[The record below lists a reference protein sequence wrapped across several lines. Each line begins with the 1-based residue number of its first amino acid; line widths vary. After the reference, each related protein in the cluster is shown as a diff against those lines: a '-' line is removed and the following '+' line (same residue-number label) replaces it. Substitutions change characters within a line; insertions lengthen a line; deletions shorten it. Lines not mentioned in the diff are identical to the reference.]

1 MNRKQFTSLMTIAAA
16 FAVTIAFGMSASAA
30 TMSDLMKYLPADA
43 QIAIGLPDIQA
54 VETAGAPL
62 LEVGPLSEI
71 SNLAWELGGDT
82 LSEGLTE
89 SGINAAAPGVVFLNA
104 PTKDDVRVCGVLMVA
119 DEAKVKETLANL
131 LSGEG
136 TEITLPGD
144 IKGRNAGE
152 ASYFINDGKLF
163 VASNETL
170 LQQLATRIAEP
181 ADVKYETKDEVVLWS
196 RIDIIENSGL
206 LDLTEEMAYVKPL
219 INTLKPFT
227 DEVLLAIG
235 ENAGQAYVRAAARDN
250 TPEGAV
256 SPGALGLHG
265 YMDAAAPVLANL
277 RITPTLVNAIAM
289 TLTAIPETRQIAG
302 YVRIAGGLLGDEL
315 AVSLRG
321 MKSEKVPDATIAV
334 KVKNMAA
341 VPNLLK
347 MLAQIEAPS
356 YQIDTTDVYVVEKDD
371 LKVYIAT
378 AGDALV
384 VTPGEEELKA
394 ALESMTKAG
403 EGGVPADVVEK
414 GPYGFIN
421 FDGAKAGA
429 AGIDMPGIED
439 VKVALT
445 MGVDGPWREM
455 VLTSPAGFA
464 GLASLLEDKL

>member
-1 MNRKQFTSLMTIAAA
+1 MYEREAIHLLMTVPQHA
-16 FAVTIAFGMSASAA
+16 TITFGMSASAA

-43 QIAIGLPDIQA
+43 QIAVGLPDIQA

-104 PTKDDVRVCGVLMVA
+104 PTQDDVRVCGVLMVA

-136 TEITLPGD
+136 TEITLPGE

-181 ADVKYETKDEVVLWS
+181 ADIKYETKDEVVLWS

-206 LDLTEEMAYVKPL
+206 LNLTEEMAYVKPL

-256 SPGALGLHG
+256 SRTQFAWLYGRHCAG
-265 YMDAAAPVLANL
+265 VANL
-277 RITPTLVNAIAM
+277 HHTHAANAIAM

-302 YVRIAGGLLGDEL
+302 YVRIASSLLGDEM

-321 MKSEKVPDATIAV
+321 EVGKS
-334 KVKNMAA
+334 
-341 VPNLLK
+341 
-347 MLAQIEAPS
+347 
-356 YQIDTTDVYVVEKDD
+356 
-371 LKVYIAT
+371 
-378 AGDALV
+378 AG
-384 VTPGEEELKA
+384 
-394 ALESMTKAG
+394 
-403 EGGVPADVVEK
+403 
-414 GPYGFIN
+414 YHHC
-421 FDGAKAGA
+421 
-429 AGIDMPGIED
+429 
-439 VKVALT
+439 
-445 MGVDGPWREM
+445 R
-455 VLTSPAGFA
+455 
-464 GLASLLEDKL
+464 